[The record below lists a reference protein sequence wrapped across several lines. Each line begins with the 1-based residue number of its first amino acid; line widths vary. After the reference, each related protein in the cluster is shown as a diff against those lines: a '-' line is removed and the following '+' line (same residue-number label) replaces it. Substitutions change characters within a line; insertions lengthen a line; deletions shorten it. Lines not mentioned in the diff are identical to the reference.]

1 MPKKK
6 VLVVDDE
13 ESILELVS
21 AVLEGAG
28 YEVVTADSGK
38 ECLEKLKT
46 LRPDMVLLDMMMPDM
61 SGRTVCEKIR
71 KDPKTKGLKVAFVT
85 VARFSEVGKGT
96 LSKMNVADYITKP
109 FENADLIRRVKK
121 IIG

>member
-13 ESILELVS
+13 ENILELMG

-28 YEVVTADSGK
+28 YEVVTADSGE

-46 LRPDMVLLDMMMPDM
+46 LKPDLVLLDMMMPGM
-61 SGRTVCEKIR
+61 SGREACEKIR
-71 KDPKTKGLKVAFVT
+71 NNPKTKGLKVAFVT
-85 VARFSEVGKGT
+85 VAKFSEVGKGT